1 MTEAPDFVAAEIAKA
16 EGERVR
22 ITVGSFKGRPTV
34 DVRLWYDA
42 GADTYRPSKSG
53 VTLAARH
60 LVALKRGIDAACE
73 EARRRGVL
81 DAEPG
86 PETEGAQ

>member
-1 MTEAPDFVAAEIAKA
+1 MTEAPEYIAAEIVKS
-16 EGERVR
+16 ETERCRV
-22 ITVGSFKGRPTV
+22 TVGAFKGRATV
-34 DVRLWYDA
+34 DIRLWYEA

-60 LVALKRGIDAACE
+60 LVALKRGIDAAYE

-81 DAEPG
+81 DAEVEAG
-86 PETEGAQ
+86 GAS